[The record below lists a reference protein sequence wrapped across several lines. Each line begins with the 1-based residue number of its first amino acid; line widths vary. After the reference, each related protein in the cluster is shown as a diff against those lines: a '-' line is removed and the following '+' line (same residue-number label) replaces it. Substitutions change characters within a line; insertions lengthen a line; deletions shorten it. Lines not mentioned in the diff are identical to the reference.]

1 MAGKSLSHSVSHL
14 QGVTRK
20 RRTFFRALHH
30 LEQATIARHE
40 SGAISEKEAVKDAA
54 AALQP
59 HAHCVSLLFCLVIVL
74 EIWYLTSLKLAFS
87 F

>member
-1 MAGKSLSHSVSHL
+1 MTGKSSSHSVSHT

-20 RRTFFRALHH
+20 RRTFSRALHH
-30 LEQATIARHE
+30 SEQATIARHE

-59 HAHCVSLLFCLVIVL
+59 HALGVSLMFCLVIVL
-74 EIWYLTSLKLAFS
+74 EIWSLTFLILAF
-87 F
+87 